1 MCSQYSAYSN
11 PRFEGVLLFSILVE
25 MIFIV
30 WIKKRVIQN
39 VLMFFPCLGLSQN
52 VEKRSYDQKAYTP
65 RIYISHLIKSIVYM
79 FIFWIFLS
87 Y

>member
-1 MCSQYSAYSN
+1 
-11 PRFEGVLLFSILVE
+11 
-25 MIFIV
+25 
-30 WIKKRVIQN
+30 
-39 VLMFFPCLGLSQN
+39 MFFPCLGLSQN